1 MNTKRIIIGVAFLAL
16 ASTSLQSCFVARKY
30 QQPEVEVQNQ
40 YRNIST
46 TDSATLAS
54 MPWDKLFADSHLN
67 KLISEALN
75 SNLDLLM
82 AVDRVNAAEAY
93 FKQGKMGYL
102 PSVSLSANGGK
113 YNGSDNSLSGS
124 AAGGNG
130 PSYENFQLNGNIS
143 WEADIWG
150 KIRSNRRASQSA
162 YLQSEASTRAVES
175 ALVAN
180 MASAYY
186 QLLALD
192 AQAEVA
198 RRTISNRKESLETMK
213 SLKEAGRVT
222 EAAVKQTEAQL
233 YSTQILL
240 LDLEQNV
247 SLLENTISLLLGRT
261 VGAVERGELKDQ
273 QIDLEL
279 NTGFPVQLFSNRPDV
294 MAAEFGLK
302 NAFELTN
309 VAKSNFYPS
318 LSVNASLGLE
328 SIKFEDW
335 FSTSSIFNN
344 VIGNLTQP
352 LFNKRSIRT
361 QYEVAKARQSEAKHN
376 FKKVLLTASKEVSD
390 ALYSYKTEQERYEI
404 RKQEL
409 KALSDAV
416 SYSEELLNNAYGNT
430 TYLEVLT
437 ARSNALSSEINLI
450 NSKFKQLNS
459 TVELYKALG
468 GGWKK

>member
-1 MNTKRIIIGVAFLAL
+1 MKKIYIIISLVVTAF
-16 ASTSLQSCFVARKY
+16 SLQSCFVAKEY
-30 QQPEVEVQNQ
+30 QQDEIEIQDQ
-40 YRNIST
+40 YRGVST
-46 TDSATLAS
+46 IDSATLAS
-54 MPWDKLFADSHLN
+54 MPWDELFADSHLK

-102 PSVSLSANGGK
+102 PSLSLSANGGK
-113 YNGSDNSLSGS
+113 YNGSDNSLSGH
-124 AAGGNG
+124 AAGGSG
-130 PSYENFQLNGNIS
+130 SSYENYHLNGTMS

-150 KIRSNRRASQSA
+150 KIRSSRRATQAA
-162 YLQSEASTRAVES
+162 YLQSEASRRAVES

-186 QLLALD
+186 QLLASD
-192 AQAEVA
+192 AQVEVA
-198 RRTISNRKESLETMK
+198 QRTVTNRKESLETMK

-240 LDLEQNV
+240 LDFEQNV
-247 SLLENTISLLLGRT
+247 LLLENTISLLLGRT
-261 VGAVERGELKDQ
+261 VSTVHRGELKDQ
-273 QIDLEL
+273 QIDVEF

-294 MAAEFGLK
+294 IAAEFGLK

-335 FSTSSIFNN
+335 FSTSSLFNN

-352 LFNKRSIRT
+352 LFNKRHIRT
-361 QYEVAKARQSEAKHN
+361 QYEVAKARQAEAKHR
-376 FKKVLLTASKEVSD
+376 FKNVLLMASKEVSD
-390 ALYSYKTEQERYEI
+390 ALYTYKTEQERYEI
-404 RKQEL
+404 RKKEL

-437 ARSNALSSEINLI
+437 ARANALSSEINLI

-468 GGWKK
+468 GGWMK

>member
-1 MNTKRIIIGVAFLAL
+1 MNTKRIIFGVVFLAL
-16 ASTSLQSCFVARKY
+16 ASMSLQSCFVARKY
-30 QQPEVEVQNQ
+30 QQPEVEVQDQ
-40 YRNIST
+40 YRNVST

-82 AVDRVNAAEAY
+82 AIDRVNAAEAY

-102 PSVSLSANGGK
+102 PSVNLSANGGK
-113 YNGSDNSLSGS
+113 YRGSDNSLSGS
-124 AAGGNG
+124 ASGGNG
-130 PSYENFQLNGNIS
+130 PNYENFQLNGNIS

-150 KIRSNRRASQSA
+150 KIRSNKRASQSA
-162 YLQSEASTRAVES
+162 YLQSEASKRAVES

-261 VGAVERGELKDQ
+261 VRTVERGDLKDQ
-273 QIDLEL
+273 QIDIEL

-361 QYEVAKARQSEAKHN
+361 QYEVAKAKQAEAKHN

>member
-1 MNTKRIIIGVAFLAL
+1 
-16 ASTSLQSCFVARKY
+16 
-30 QQPEVEVQNQ
+30 
-40 YRNIST
+40 
-46 TDSATLAS
+46 
-54 MPWDKLFADSHLN
+54 
-67 KLISEALN
+67 
-75 SNLDLLM
+75 
-82 AVDRVNAAEAY
+82 
-93 FKQGKMGYL
+93 
-102 PSVSLSANGGK
+102 
-113 YNGSDNSLSGS
+113 
-124 AAGGNG
+124 
-130 PSYENFQLNGNIS
+130 
-143 WEADIWG
+143 
-150 KIRSNRRASQSA
+150 
-162 YLQSEASTRAVES
+162 
-175 ALVAN
+175 

-261 VGAVERGELKDQ
+261 VRTVERGDLKDQ
-273 QIDLEL
+273 QIDIEL

-361 QYEVAKARQSEAKHN
+361 QYEVAKAKQAEAKHN